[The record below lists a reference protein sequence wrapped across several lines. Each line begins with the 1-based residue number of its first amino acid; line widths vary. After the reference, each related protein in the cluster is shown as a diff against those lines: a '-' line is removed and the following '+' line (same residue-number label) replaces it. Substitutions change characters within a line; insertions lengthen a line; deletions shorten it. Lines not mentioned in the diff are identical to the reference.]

1 MTSCLWNVQ
10 LNIYFLD
17 QAVGLVTSSDF
28 FLPLVVGSVEVSA
41 FGFSLEEARRRWY
54 CVFPVAYGK

>member
-10 LNIYFLD
+10 LTIYFLD
-17 QAVGLVTSSDF
+17 QAMDLVMSSDF
-28 FLPLVVGSVEVSA
+28 FLPLAVGSVEVSA
-41 FGFSLEEARRRWY
+41 FGFSLEEARRCWY